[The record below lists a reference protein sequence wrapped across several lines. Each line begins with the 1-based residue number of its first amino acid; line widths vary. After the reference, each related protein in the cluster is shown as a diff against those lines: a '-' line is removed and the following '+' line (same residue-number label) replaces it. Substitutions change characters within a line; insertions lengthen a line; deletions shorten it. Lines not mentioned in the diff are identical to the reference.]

1 MAKPLQNS
9 ASGYRRHS
17 DNRGLIVGNIYRVN
31 AIKKIFSFF
40 FQYSDVGAFGRAAF
54 SGDGKMTCAK
64 DFFETA
70 FGLHGF

>member
-1 MAKPLQNS
+1 MAESLQNS
-9 ASGYRRHS
+9 ASGYRGHS
-17 DNRGLIVGNIYRVN
+17 DYGGLIVGNIDCVN

-40 FQYSDVGAFGRAAF
+40 FKHSYVGAFGRAAF
-54 SGDGKMTCAK
+54 SGDGKMSRAK